1 MSIRHF
7 WKHGL
12 ILILVCCY
20 APCGVSRTDEITAV
34 LDKTPNIENGKRIFP
49 LCAAC
54 HLKTGWG
61 KKDGSFPVIAGQHP
75 FVIIKQLA
83 DIRDR
88 NRQNPTMYPFSDP
101 ETIGGAQAIAD
112 VAAYIAQLPPDPSPG
127 VGPGTHLDQGKAIYV
142 QRCAQCHG
150 KQGEGNNSAF
160 IPRIKG
166 QHYAYLF
173 RQLKWFRNGYRK
185 NGNPYMVKLVK
196 SLKDDEL
203 QAVADYVSRLK

>member
-1 MSIRHF
+1 
-7 WKHGL
+7 
-12 ILILVCCY
+12 
-20 APCGVSRTDEITAV
+20 
-34 LDKTPNIENGKRIFP
+34 
-49 LCAAC
+49 
-54 HLKTGWG
+54 
-61 KKDGSFPVIAGQHP
+61 
-75 FVIIKQLA
+75 
-83 DIRDR
+83 
-88 NRQNPTMYPFSDP
+88 MYPFSDP

-150 KQGEGNNSAF
+150 KQGEGNNSQF